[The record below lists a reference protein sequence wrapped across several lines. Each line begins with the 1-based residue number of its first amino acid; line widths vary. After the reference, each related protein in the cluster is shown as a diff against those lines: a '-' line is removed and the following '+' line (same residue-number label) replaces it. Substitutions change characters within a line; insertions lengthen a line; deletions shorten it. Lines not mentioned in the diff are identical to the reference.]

1 MGSAFLVTGI
11 VFIISA
17 VIIAM
22 HTLGSIRW
30 VTQDLDDDAVAFIKR
45 VIFRR
50 DAQRRRLMLAI
61 SLLVLGLTSYMTA
74 VSIAALASRTWPCT
88 TRRQSSYEACA
99 LAR

>member
-1 MGSAFLVTGI
+1 MSSAFLVTGI
-11 VFIISA
+11 VFILSA

-74 VSIAALASRTWPCT
+74 VSIAALMHGQVRDAFAPASPPVP
-88 TRRQSSYEACA
+88 
-99 LAR
+99 